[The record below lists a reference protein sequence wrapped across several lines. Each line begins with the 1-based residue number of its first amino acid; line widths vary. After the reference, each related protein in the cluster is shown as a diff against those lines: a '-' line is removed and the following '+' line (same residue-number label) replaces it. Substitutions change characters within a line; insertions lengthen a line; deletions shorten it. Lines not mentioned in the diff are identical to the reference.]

1 MEIEEIDASEA
12 PTWSETKRQRKARMR
27 RTRAI
32 KKNEL
37 KQQRK
42 QLKENGLRPQDGPT
56 AHECHKDAAVNRTR
70 ATSRLDKSGYFVD
83 GIGRAK
89 EVRLS
94 RKDKEALK
102 RAEEA
107 QAAYALEAAS
117 PSGLTSFWPLRD
129 IVTTAVPAPR
139 DEVIDLI
146 STPGTLPE
154 FSNEEV
160 PALHQHFCGALHGV
174 SCEQLQKE
182 HDEAVAVDNMT
193 LEDFQREFEESRRT
207 SLARASRS

>member
-1 MEIEEIDASEA
+1 MEIEEIDVSET
-12 PTWSETKRQRKARMR
+12 PTWSETRRQRKTRLR

-32 KKNEL
+32 RKNEL

-42 QLKENGLRPQDGPT
+42 QLKEDGLRPQDGPT
-56 AHECHKDAAVNRTR
+56 AHERHKDAALNRTR
-70 ATSRLDKSGYFVD
+70 ATTRLDLSGYFVD
-83 GIGRAK
+83 GIGKTK

-94 RKDKEALK
+94 RKDKEAAK
-102 RAEEA
+102 KAEEA
-107 QAAYALEAAS
+107 QAAYVLEGVNS
-117 PSGLTSFWPLRD
+117 SGLTSFWPLRD
-129 IVTTAVPAPR
+129 IVTAVPEPR

-182 HDEAVAVDNMT
+182 HDEAVAVENMT
-193 LEDFQREFEESRRT
+193 LEDFEKEFEESRRT